1 MSLRVEIKDCVD
13 DDTWNGFVARQ
24 PDADLM
30 QTTHW
35 ADVVAGYHGHTPRY
49 AWVHDGKQPV
59 GALLLFVEPYFQM
72 LTRATHPLLN
82 GPTKRALPV
91 LRWKRGPVIPDPGR
105 RVDVLDALLSGL
117 QAEARSMG
125 ALGVAEAT
133 SLPDLVQPDC
143 AAVLSATGTWHTHA
157 TFLVDLSTGED
168 AVWAGMKKV
177 ARKAVRR
184 AESQGIVVRRLTDE
198 KDLGK
203 VWRMLT
209 EGWERLGTRYGD
221 DRTFSGFYGRPCIR
235 MDTVNSFSPKST
247 ASPWGAWVYGSTT
260 VMSMNSS
267 LDVPMRRMQPVS
279 MSVTRSSGR
288 SFDGAVRRAIEPT
301 TLPV

>member
-1 MSLRVEIKDCVD
+1 MSLRVEITDCVD

-72 LTRATHPLLN
+72 LTRATHPLLH

-91 LRWKRGPVIPDPGR
+91 LRWKRGPVIPDPRR
-105 RVDVLDALLSGL
+105 RVDILDALLSGL

-143 AAVLSATGTWHTHA
+143 AGRAVRYRHLAYTR
-157 TFLVDLSTGED
+157 DLS
-168 AVWAGMKKV
+168 
-177 ARKAVRR
+177 RR
-184 AESQGIVVRRLTDE
+184 PEHGRGRRLGRHE
-198 KDLGK
+198 K
-203 VWRMLT
+203 
-209 EGWERLGTRYGD
+209 
-221 DRTFSGFYGRPCIR
+221 
-235 MDTVNSFSPKST
+235 
-247 ASPWGAWVYGSTT
+247 GS
-260 VMSMNSS
+260 
-267 LDVPMRRMQPVS
+267 
-279 MSVTRSSGR
+279 
-288 SFDGAVRRAIEPT
+288 A
-301 TLPV
+301 